1 MRSQFAILDGAGRSA
16 AGRFATGQFA
26 AVRAARLAPRLLLAG
41 ALVAGM
47 ALGGCTR
54 IRQNQGYLID
64 ETLLTSIQPGVDNRE
79 SVSKTLGRP
88 TFAAQ
93 FDSGEW
99 YYVSRNTGQYAFANP
114 KVLDQ
119 SILVISFDKGG
130 NVTKVERRGM
140 EQIAKVDPVKA
151 TTPTLG
157 RESSL
162 LNELFGNIG
171 SVGAGAAPLGTGGP
185 SGSGRDGPR

>member
-1 MRSQFAILDGAGRSA
+1 MREGLDGRQAMRRMTA
-16 AGRFATGQFA
+16 RAT
-26 AVRAARLAPRLLLAG
+26 LACVV
-41 ALVAGM
+41 VAGL

-64 ETLLTSIQPGVDNRE
+64 ETLLTSIQAGVDNRE

-88 TFAAQ
+88 TFASE
-93 FDSGEW
+93 FDNGEW

-119 SILVISFDKGG
+119 SILVIRFDKMG

-140 EQIAKVDPVKA
+140 EQIAKVDPAKDK
-151 TTPTLG
+151 TPTLG

-162 LNELFGNIG
+162 LEDLFGNIG
-171 SVGAGAAPLGTGGP
+171 SVGAGGGALGPNNTNT
-185 SGSGRDGPR
+185 GRDGPRK